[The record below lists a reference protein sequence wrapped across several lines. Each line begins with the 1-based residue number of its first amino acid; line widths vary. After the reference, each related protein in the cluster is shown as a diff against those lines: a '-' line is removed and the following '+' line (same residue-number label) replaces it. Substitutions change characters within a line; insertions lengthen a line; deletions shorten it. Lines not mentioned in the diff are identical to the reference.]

1 MDKTR
6 EAAIRYVGANYDKE
20 QLDMLL
26 SEETTPH
33 PVHEEPLIQ
42 AFIAGVNSK
51 EHETEVQR
59 RFKIKLLDKL
69 SEKSEEIRKLI
80 ADISFKDFQIGVLE
94 EEKKNPWISV
104 DSELPEIECGTLSAE
119 CFVKTKGNAGACFFS
134 AYYDCQFQDWYL
146 HNVGYS
152 KMTSFR
158 ITKWML
164 IPKDN
169 E

>member
-1 MDKTR
+1 MNDDIIYSR
-6 EAAIRYVGANYDKE
+6 LE
-20 QLDMLL
+20 
-26 SEETTPH
+26 
-33 PVHEEPLIQ
+33 
-42 AFIAGVNSK
+42 
-51 EHETEVQR
+51 
-59 RFKIKLLDKL
+59 KIKDIANGINSTNCHQKRVQIR
-69 SEKSEEIRKLI
+69 EIADEIRKLI

-104 DSELPEIECGTLSAE
+104 DTELPEIECGTLSAE

-152 KMTSFR
+152 KITSFR
-158 ITKWML
+158 ITKWMP

-169 E
+169 D